1 MKNSDDNTEKAK
13 KPDSCGCATGARVM
27 TVAFIISAAFFGWQ
41 FYENTIGLTA
51 LILRTLMITFLG
63 AGAGKL
69 AGVTI
74 YRLRKATNTN

>member
-27 TVAFIISAAFFGWQ
+27 TAAFIISAVYFGWQ
-41 FYENTIGLTA
+41 FHQNAIGLTA

-63 AGAGKL
+63 AGAGKI
-69 AGVTI
+69 AGLII
-74 YRLRKATNTN
+74 YRLRKPISVN